1 MARRL
6 VFVALLA
13 IMFAVGVAWAAPGDP
28 FGGDD
33 SGFIPPD
40 TVTQKCEAKVGKA
53 AGKYVKCV
61 FACHAQRAKG
71 KLATAD
77 AEDGCEDICEGKYDE
92 TIGKAT
98 TTVPPVCP
106 PSCMSP
112 MSIQII
118 WKGVVDSGNG
128 QIYCEGTTPFGG
140 DDPGFVPSTT
150 PFALCESKLG
160 GLAAKLVGCLM
171 KCHESRSK
179 EKTDAT
185 QEETCEDSCKTS
197 YTNKFALITGCPPCL
212 TPTTVSNYGD
222 SLRTSTDNNNGTVYC
237 AN

>member
-13 IMFAVGVAWAAPGDP
+13 IMFAVGIAWAAPGDP

-33 SGFIPPD
+33 SGSIPPD

-53 AGKYVKCV
+53 AAKYVKCV

-77 AEDGCEDICEGKYDE
+77 AEDGCED
-92 TIGKAT
+92 T
-98 TTVPPVCP
+98 
-106 PSCMSP
+106 
-112 MSIQII
+112 
-118 WKGVVDSGNG
+118 
-128 QIYCEGTTPFGG
+128 
-140 DDPGFVPSTT
+140 
-150 PFALCESKLG
+150 
-160 GLAAKLVGCLM
+160 
-171 KCHESRSK
+171 
-179 EKTDAT
+179 
-185 QEETCEDSCKTS
+185 CKTS
-197 YTNKFALITGCPPCL
+197 CTNKFAVITGCPPCL
-212 TPTTVSNYGD
+212 TPTSVSTYGD